1 MKNTWIKILTFIT
14 VFIICTNTAASALE
28 NARQQKIRV
37 GWFTFDCVQYIDKNN
52 VRRGYC
58 YDYYQ
63 EIKKYANFSYDYV
76 HGSWQECLDRLKS
89 GEIDVLSFVQYS
101 DERSEYMDFTA
112 NQIGQNYSLLS
123 AKADNTEIDV
133 NDFSTFDGKTV
144 GAIRGAKQTEALKK
158 FMAENDFTCRII
170 FYNELSEVVKALHD
184 DEIDMILYHSM
195 RSVPNDER
203 IVAQFAPERFY
214 IAVAKGNAQLLA
226 KIDNA
231 LEKIKIYDPGLTSRL
246 TNNYFSGN
254 SAKNL
259 LLTRE
264 ERAYLDNLGK
274 ITILIPPSLGYLA
287 YREGEQNMGI
297 YYDILDRISKNLNA
311 EFEYEAP
318 PSYSMFPDAAVDYDT
333 PVLCGFFY
341 DYAWAELK
349 DFYISSPILTLQY
362 YRVQNQ
368 KRLSVPEAKLKIAAV
383 KTLKF
388 NSDYLLQNYTEN
400 QLVFYDTEEE
410 CLKAV
415 QHGDCDVTFCN
426 TYTAEYYM
434 KDYHYNKLTASL
446 ISYKHDVC
454 LATPKKLGANLST
467 ILSKAVSSLN
477 EDDVNNIVFNNIIKS
492 YNGNTFERL
501 IYTNPLEC
509 VALIVFFIVILISVL
524 MLIYINKVNMQKN
537 LALRDADNA
546 KTDFLSNMS
555 HEIRT
560 PLNGIKGMLDL
571 LKQRPELANDKYLN
585 DAILSAKHLTALIND
600 ILDMSKIGSE
610 TFSLKPEITAHK
622 EIYEYPDAIIKPL
635 ADDKNICVTRRIQPC
650 KYKYLYIDS
659 GRLKQIMIN
668 LLTNAVKYTDE
679 GGSVN
684 YNIETEYLN
693 DNNVTLRITISDTGI
708 GMSEEFL
715 KKAFEPFEQEQ
726 RSRTNQGT
734 GLGLAITKRL
744 VGIMGGSIDIQSQI
758 GIGTTVVLTLPA
770 TGINTADMEN
780 DEKQIYNAV
789 KNFDNLNLNGKRA
802 LIAEDNEINM
812 EIAKLQLTNLGLT
825 VETAQDGDEAV
836 KIFKNSPENHFDI
849 IFMDIMMPK
858 KDGLEASREIRAL
871 DRADAKSVTIVA
883 MTANAFVEDVH
894 KSLENGMNY
903 HLSKPFEVTQMKEIL
918 ARVFL
923 T

>member
-1 MKNTWIKILTFIT
+1 MKNTWTKFLTLIT
-14 VFIICTNTAASALE
+14 VFIIFSNTAASAVE
-28 NARQQKIRV
+28 NAQQQKIRV
-37 GWFTFDCVQYIDKNN
+37 GWFTFDGVQYIDKNN

-76 HGSWQECLDRLKS
+76 PGSWQECIDRLKS
-89 GEIDVLSFVQYS
+89 GEIDVLSFVQAS

-144 GAIRGAKQTEALKK
+144 GAIRGARQTDALKD
-158 FMAENDFTCRII
+158 FMAENNFNCRII
-170 FYNELSEVVKALHD
+170 WYNELSDIVKALHND
-184 DEIDMILYHSM
+184 DIDMILYHSM

-214 IAVAKGNAQLLA
+214 IAVAKGNTQLLS

-231 LEKIKIYDPGLTSRL
+231 LEKIKIYDPDLSSRL
-246 TNNYFSGN
+246 TTNYFSGN
-254 SAKNL
+254 RSKNL

-264 ERAYLDNLGK
+264 EREYLDSLGK
-274 ITILIPPSLGYLA
+274 ITVLIPPTKGYLA
-287 YREGEQNMGI
+287 YRDDEQNAGI
-297 YYDILDRISKNLNA
+297 YYDILGRITKNLGI
-311 EFEYEAP
+311 ECEYESL
-318 PSYSMFPDAAVDYDT
+318 PSYAMFPVAADKYDT

-368 KRLSVPEAKLKIAAV
+368 KRLSVPESKLKIAAT

-388 NSDYLLQNYTEN
+388 NSDYLMQNYTEN
-400 QLVFYDTEEE
+400 QLVWYDTEED
-410 CLKAV
+410 CVNAV
-415 QHGDCDVTFCN
+415 QRGDCDVTFCN

-454 LATPKKLGANLST
+454 LATPKRLGANLST
-467 ILSKAVSSLN
+467 ILSKAVSSLSD
-477 EDDVNNIVFNNIIKS
+477 EDMNNIIFNNIIKS

-524 MLIYINKVNMQKN
+524 MLIYINKVNMQKS
-537 LALRDADNA
+537 LALRDAANA

-600 ILDMSKIGSE
+600 ILDMSKIGSA

-622 EIYEYPDAIIKPL
+622 DIYEYPDAIIKPL
-635 ADDKNICVTRRIQPC
+635 ADDKNISVTRRIQPC

-679 GGSVN
+679 GGSVS
-684 YNIETEYLN
+684 YNIDTEYL
-693 DNNVTLRITISDTGI
+693 DSNNVLLHITISDTGI
-708 GMSEEFL
+708 GMSSEFL

-734 GLGLAITKRL
+734 GLGLAITKQL
-744 VGIMGGSIDIQSQI
+744 VGIMGGNIDIQSEI
-758 GIGTTVVLTLPA
+758 GVGTTVKLTLPA
-770 TGINTADMEN
+770 TGINSSDMES
-780 DEKQIYNAV
+780 DEKQIYNTV
-789 KNFDNLNLNGKRA
+789 KNFDNLNLSGKCA

-812 EIAKLQLTNLGLT
+812 EIAKLQLTTLGLN
-825 VETAQDGDEAV
+825 VETASDGEEAV
-836 KIFKNSPENHFDI
+836 ELFKKSPINHFDI

-858 KDGLEASREIRAL
+858 KDGLEAAREIRAL
-871 DRADAKSVTIVA
+871 ERTDAKTVTIVA

-903 HLSKPFEVTQMKEIL
+903 HLSKPFEVSQMKEIL
-918 ARVFL
+918 ARVFFK
-923 T
+923 